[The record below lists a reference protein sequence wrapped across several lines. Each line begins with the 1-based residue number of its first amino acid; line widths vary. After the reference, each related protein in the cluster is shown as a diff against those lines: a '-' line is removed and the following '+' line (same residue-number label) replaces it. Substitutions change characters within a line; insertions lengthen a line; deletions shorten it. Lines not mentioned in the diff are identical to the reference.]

1 MELKNTI
8 FIFDVDSTIV
18 KGETLEEV
26 IELAIS
32 NQANKDILLKRIQEI
47 TNLGME
53 GKIDF
58 KKSLEKRLSIVRIL
72 QKHLDLY
79 NDNILT
85 QQTDFRFKE
94 IMQYINSQGGKTFI
108 VSGGFM
114 DNIKPLAESLDL
126 DEGSY
131 FANEFVKE
139 KGEIVGFNKSNPLS
153 ESDGKVKIVQEI
165 KNANKDRQVICI
177 GDGNSDY
184 LIKKE
189 GIANEFWGFW
199 ANVKRRN
206 IEKKADRNF
215 YSSKELL
222 EFIKSI
228 VDKNI
233 LSVNR

>member
-1 MELKNTI
+1 MKLKNTI
-8 FIFDVDSTIV
+8 FIFDVDSTII

-32 NQANKDILLKRIQEI
+32 NQTNKNILLKKIQEI

-53 GKIDF
+53 GKLDF
-58 KKSLEKRLSIVRIL
+58 RKSLERRLGTVQIL

-79 NDNILT
+79 NNSILP
-85 QQTDFRFKE
+85 QQIDFGFKE
-94 IMQYINSQGGKTFI
+94 IMQYINSQDGKTFI

-114 DNIKPLAESLDL
+114 DNIKPLAKSMTINKNNC
-126 DEGSY
+126 
-131 FANEFVKE
+131 FANEFIKE
-139 KGEIVGFNKSNPLS
+139 KGKIVGFNRENPLS

-165 KNANKDRQVICI
+165 KKNNKRKKIICI

-184 LIKKE
+184 LIRKE

-199 ANVKRRN
+199 GNVRRKN

-222 EFIKSI
+222 KFIKS
-228 VDKNI
+228 
-233 LSVNR
+233 LR